1 MSVSLRVR
9 VRVRACVRAC
19 VSARVS
25 ARVRLYLF
33 ITRRTSDTWRRV
45 RVAHTL

>member
-9 VRVRACVRAC
+9 VRVRAC